1 MQTFTFY
8 NRDVGTPEGCSL
20 TVGGVWTA
28 CNHVIML
35 SCYMSHVTMLPRCCV
50 QCQQINTA
58 SCGLARATA
67 AKWGTIVAGGVVQT
81 SAYRQI

>member
-20 TVGGVWTA
+20 TVG
-28 CNHVIML
+28 CYHVIK
-35 SCYMSHVTMLPRCCV
+35 LPCRCV